1 MIKSRIWC
9 VGASGKG
16 IFLIAAV
23 FIMETK
29 QNHIDM
35 KKLLS
40 TLFLLV
46 ALFGALD
53 ATAQIKDGSATVKQG
68 NTVTVSISSAYVTTL
83 TRATNVSATWS
94 AGSSAITVM
103 SHTNSSC
110 TIKGNTPGTAR
121 LNYRCTYRYDGYAR
135 SMNFY
140 YDITITSATVQVT
153 NITISHS
160 NAILE
165 TGATLQLEAT
175 AYPMNATN
183 RGIRWSTEDSHVATV
198 NSDGLVTAHNA
209 GRVWI
214 WARAADGSGCGKYCV
229 VDVTEPEP
237 DPEPETVWLSV
248 ILPNGS
254 LAIDVTGLETLRLK
268 ISPDPG
274 YELHSV
280 TVDGVTQSVDAEN
293 DILLLPAPA
302 ENAELNAV
310 FQQAGITE
318 TDDFTSDNVE
328 IKVSGRQV
336 NIRGMKAGDRATIY
350 TLAGMQV
357 CTAANETFELAEGVY
372 VILAGQRTFKIA
384 TGR

>member
-1 MIKSRIWC
+1 
-9 VGASGKG
+9 
-16 IFLIAAV
+16 
-23 FIMETK
+23 
-29 QNHIDM
+29 M

-46 ALFGALD
+46 ALLGALD

-68 NTVTVSISSAYVTTL
+68 NTVTVSISSAYATTL
-83 TRATNVSATWS
+83 TRATNISATWT

-121 LNYRCTYRYDGYAR
+121 LNYRCTYRYDGYSR

-140 YDITITSATVQVT
+140 YDITITSATIQVT
-153 NITISHS
+153 NVTLSHS

-165 TGATLQLEAT
+165 AGATLQLEAT

-183 RGIRWSTEDSHVATV
+183 RAIRWSTEDSSVATV

-214 WARAADGSGCGKYCV
+214 WARATDGSGCGKYCV

-237 DPEPETVWLSV
+237 DPEPEAETVWLSV

-254 LAIDVTGLETLRLK
+254 FAIDVTGQETLRLK
-268 ISPDPG
+268 ISPDSG
-274 YELHSV
+274 YVLHSL
-280 TVDGVTQSVDAEN
+280 TVDGVTQSVDADN

-310 FQQAGITE
+310 FEQAVTTQ
-318 TDDFTSDNVE
+318 TDDIASHNIEV
-328 IKVSGRQV
+328 KVSGRQV
-336 NIRGMKAGDRATIY
+336 CIRGMKAGDRATIY
-350 TLAGMQV
+350 TLAGVQV
-357 CTAANETFELAEGVY
+357 RTAANETFELAEGIY
-372 VILAGQRTFKIA
+372 VIHAGQRTFKIA